1 MPTAVARAKG
11 ALSLAVQIYTR
22 FGKYFSMLVRMLV
35 EQQQQQLL
43 PQ

>member
-22 FGKYFSMLVRMLV
+22 FGKYFFDAGSYVG
-35 EQQQQQLL
+35 
-43 PQ
+43 